1 MLRTPEPR
9 KHPGLRLVCFPPAG
23 SSAQFFHPWLRE
35 LSASVELSAVQY
47 PGRSD
52 CARESPSVHL
62 DDLVQ
67 PAAKELAERPDLP
80 LVLFGH
86 GMGALAAFETARLL
100 TSHHHAP
107 PSALF
112 VSQQI
117 APMGSEPHAALL
129 YEDNPGARAHGLDG
143 TAWTEGAA
151 ETHADGYPPVPPAT
165 VYADLQLAARYRYR
179 PGPPLHCPV
188 MALVGIHGAR
198 VTSRHAEG
206 WRHCTTGAFTLRA
219 MRGGPDHVVQ
229 RPEAVVAFILTRFG
243 PVGAA
248 ARRPP
253 LPSR

>member
-23 SSAQFFHPWLRE
+23 GSARFFHPWLPE

-52 CARESPSVHL
+52 RAGEPPPVHL
-62 DDLVQ
+62 DDLVL
-67 PAAKELAERPDLP
+67 PTAVELAERADLP

-100 TSHHHAP
+100 THHHRRS

-112 VSQQI
+112 VSQQT
-117 APMGSEPHAALL
+117 APMDSEPQAAPP
-129 YEDNPGARAHGLDG
+129 YDDNPVARAHGLDG
-143 TAWTEGAA
+143 TACAKSA
-151 ETHADGYPPVPPAT
+151 ADGYPPVPAAT

-188 MALVGIHGAR
+188 TAMVGIHGAR
-198 VTSRHAEG
+198 VTSRQAEG
-206 WRHCTTGAFTLRA
+206 WRPCTTGAFTPRA

-229 RPEAVVAFILTRFG
+229 RPETVVAFILTSFG
-243 PVGAA
+243 PAGAA
-248 ARRPP
+248 ARRRS